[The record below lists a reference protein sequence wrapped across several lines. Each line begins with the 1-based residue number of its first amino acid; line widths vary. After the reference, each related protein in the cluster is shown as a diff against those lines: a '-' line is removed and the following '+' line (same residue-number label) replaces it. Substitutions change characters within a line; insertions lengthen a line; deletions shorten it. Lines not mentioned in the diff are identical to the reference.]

1 MILTSQIKSRDSFQ
15 AVVTVEMRTFTATV
29 TGNEELFFL
38 LGIDLVTG
46 AVNISSG
53 MKVGTTQ
60 LPELP
65 ANDPD
70 EIEQAAAYATLDF
83 LRHLEA
89 SSEEE

>member
-1 MILTSQIKSRDSFQ
+1 MILTSQIKSRDAFH
-15 AVVTVEMRTFTATV
+15 AVVTVEMRTFTTSAT
-29 TGNEELFFL
+29 EELFFL

-46 AVNISSG
+46 DVNISSG
-53 MKVGTTQ
+53 MKQGSSK

-83 LRHLEA
+83 LRHLEGA
-89 SSEEE
+89 NEDE